1 MNDAPG
7 FYHYDD
13 GGDFAA
19 RCAMLC
25 RAVGFREVTTPA
37 AALFS
42 LAPCWK
48 KKIPA
53 AELAAPIHGVLVFH
67 PSALPYGRG
76 PDAIRWSAQRGE
88 RVSAATWFWADAG
101 LDTGPICAQELV
113 VLSPDESPGRAYHTR
128 FVPAGIWALAR
139 ALAGIAAG
147 SPRRAFQDHRLASY
161 DGPCR
166 PALASVGARPPVGG
180 PMATPAPAFGQP
192 PPEGCALP
200 PYAPHAVT

>member
-1 MNDAPG
+1 MLTDAPG
-7 FYHYDD
+7 YYLYDD
-13 GGDFAA
+13 GGEFAA

-25 RAVGFREVTTPA
+25 RAVGFREVTKPE

-53 AELAAPIHGVLVFH
+53 TELAAPIYGVLVFH

-76 PDAIRWSAQRGE
+76 PDAIRWAVQRGE

-101 LDTGPICAQELV
+101 LDTGPICEQELV
-113 VLSPDESPGRAYHTR
+113 LLASDESPGRAYHTR
-128 FVPAGIWALAR
+128 FIPAGVWALSR

-147 SPRRAFQDHRLASY
+147 TPRRACQDHRMATY
-161 DGPCR
+161 DGLCR
-166 PALASVGARPPVGG
+166 PALASVGARSGSGG
-180 PMATPAPAFGQP
+180 PPADR
-192 PPEGCALP
+192 ALP
-200 PYAPHAVT
+200 FG